1 MRGVQI
7 NFKGGR
13 DVGRRRCL
21 ELSVTCAW
29 SPSQRA
35 PRHRLAD
42 LSQSLGGRGVS
53 CCKLNMKQGHARVCT
68 ESIAWSSASSELVHA
83 LAGLPA
89 GSVGQGQERRART
102 VPARGRETLRG
113 VGKAAPSQVCAP
125 RAARPLPG
133 PGRRWA
139 GWGWRESPVVQH
151 MSNVSTRASQ
161 EGVSGSL
168 FFSIL
173 SFPPLVT
180 KRNDAVSL

>member
-42 LSQSLGGRGVS
+42 LSQSLGGRRVS

-68 ESIAWSSASSELVHA
+68 ESIAWSSASSELVRA

-89 GSVGQGQERRART
+89 GSVGQETRART
-102 VPARGRETLRG
+102 VPAWGRETLRG
-113 VGKAAPSQVCAP
+113 GWGEAAPSRVCAP
-125 RAARPLPG
+125 RAARPRPG
-133 PGRRWA
+133 PGRRCA
-139 GWGWRESPVVQH
+139 GGGRRESPVAQQ